1 MRFARS
7 AYLFAALGLLTTLPE
22 AGAQEYPT
30 STVRIVSGFGP
41 GSTADI
47 TARIVGNRM
56 GQSLGQQ
63 FIVENRLGAASS
75 TAAASVARAPKDG
88 YTLFIVSVANLT
100 NHAMN
105 PGLTFDIVKD
115 FAPIALL
122 TSTPT
127 VLVVTPE
134 TGVRSV
140 QELVEKARR
149 EPGKLLFGSSGVASS
164 THFALEQFKSL
175 AKLDITHV
183 PYTGSPPVVTDLI
196 GGRIHGYF
204 SPASSVIELVR
215 AGKLLALA
223 VTDAQRSS
231 VLPDL
236 STMIEAG
243 VAGFESTLWFGLV
256 APAGTPQPIIDKL
269 SKAANEALA
278 SDEVSKPLRA
288 QYVATIGGTPAN
300 FAAFIDTQLKHWTS
314 VVATVGLTKK

>member
-7 AYLFAALGLLTTLPE
+7 AYLFAALGLPTTLPE

-134 TGVRSV
+134 TGVKSV
-140 QELVEKARR
+140 KELVEKAQR

-183 PYTGSPPVVTDLI
+183 PYTGSPPVVTDLV

-215 AGKLLALA
+215 AGKLQALA
-223 VTDAQRSS
+223 VTDAQRSA
-231 VLPDL
+231 VLADMP
-236 STMIEAG
+236 TMIEAG

-288 QYVATIGGTPAN
+288 QYVATIGGTPAT
-300 FAAFIDTQLKHWTS
+300 FAAYIESQLKHWTS
-314 VVATVGLTKK
+314 VVATVGLAKK